1 MNWLLITIS
10 SYLILAIVSLVD
22 KYLLTSSI
30 PNPKVYAF
38 YVGILGILV
47 FLLAPFTGFYI
58 PEISQII
65 LALLAGALYIYAL
78 FWFFKTLR
86 LFETSRVVPAIG
98 GIIPLFTFGLIYIL
112 SSGKEILSF
121 PEIIAFVLLIFGS
134 ILITLERKKLISFR
148 SFQFSVLT
156 AFLFSLGLVLVK
168 YVYLA
173 QPFWNAFIWMR
184 IGGFLLALGFFIFV
198 PEIKKEIF
206 KKREYFPKK
215 TAVIFLSNQAAGA
228 GANIL
233 QNWAI
238 FLAPLIYVPI
248 INALAGVQYVFIFT
262 FAILFSLKF
271 PKMLKEE
278 VSKEIIFQKITA
290 ILLIG
295 TGLVL
300 LVLC

>member
-30 PNPKVYAF
+30 PNPKVYTF
-38 YVGILGILV
+38 YIGILGILV
-47 FLLAPFTGFYI
+47 FLLVPFVGFYI

-65 LALLAGALYIYAL
+65 LALLAGVVYIYAL
-78 FWFFKTLR
+78 FWLFKTLR
-86 LFETSRVVPAIG
+86 LFETSRVIPAIG

-121 PEIIAFVLLIFGS
+121 PEIIAFILLIFGS

-148 SFQFSVLT
+148 SFQFSILT
-156 AFLFSLGLVLVK
+156 AFLFSLAFVLTK

-173 QPFWNAFIWMR
+173 QSFWNAFIWMR
-184 IGGFLLALGFFIFV
+184 IGGFLLVLAFFIFA

-206 KKREYFPKK
+206 RKREYFPKK
-215 TAVIFLSNQAAGA
+215 TVLIFFSNQAAGA
-228 GANIL
+228 VAYIL

-238 FLAPLIYVPI
+238 FLVPLIYVPI
-248 INALAGVQYVFIFT
+248 INALAGTQYLFLFIF
-262 FAILFSLKF
+262 AIFLSLKF
-271 PKMLKEE
+271 PKILKEE
-278 VSKEIIFQKITA
+278 VSKEIIIQKIIA

-300 LVLC
+300 LVL

>member
-10 SYLILAIVSLVD
+10 SYLILAIVFLVD
-22 KYLLTSSI
+22 KYLLTTSI
-30 PNPKVYAF
+30 PNPKVYTF
-38 YVGILGILV
+38 CVGTLGILV
-47 FLLAPFTGFYI
+47 LLIAPFVGFYI
-58 PEISQII
+58 PETPQII

-78 FWFFKTLR
+78 FWFFKSLR

-98 GIIPLFTFGLIYIL
+98 GMTPLFSFGLIYIL

-121 PEIIAFVLLIFGS
+121 SEIIAFILLILGS
-134 ILITLERKKLISFR
+134 ILITLERKKLITFKSL
-148 SFQFSVLT
+148 QFSVLT

-184 IGGFLLALGFFIFV
+184 IGGFLLALGFFIFA
-198 PEIKKEIF
+198 PEIKRGIF
-206 KKREYFPKK
+206 RKKEYFPKK
-215 TAVIFLSNQAAGA
+215 TALIFLSNQAAGA

-248 INALAGVQYVFIFT
+248 INALAGTQYLFLFIF
-262 FAILFSLKF
+262 AIFLSLKF
-271 PKMLKEE
+271 PKILKEE
-278 VSKEIIFQKITA
+278 VSKKIIIQKIIA

-300 LVLC
+300 LVL

>member
-30 PNPKVYAF
+30 PNPKVYTF

-47 FLLAPFTGFYI
+47 FLLVPFVGFYI

-65 LALLAGALYIYAL
+65 LALSAGALYIYAL

-98 GIIPLFTFGLIYIL
+98 GMVPLFTFGLIYIL

-134 ILITLERKKLISFR
+134 ILITLERKKLITFKSL
-148 SFQFSVLT
+148 QLSVLT
-156 AFLFSLGLVLVK
+156 AFLFSLAFVLTK
-168 YVYLA
+168 YVYLV

-184 IGGFLLALGFFIFV
+184 IGGFLLALGLFIFV

-206 KKREYFPKK
+206 RKREYFPKK
-215 TAVIFLSNQAAGA
+215 TAAIFLSNQAAGA

-271 PKMLKEE
+271 PEILKEE
-278 VSKEIIFQKITA
+278 ISKEIIFQKIIA
-290 ILLIG
+290 ILSIV
-295 TGLVL
+295 TGLFL
-300 LVLC
+300 LTL

>member
-1 MNWLLITIS
+1 
-10 SYLILAIVSLVD
+10 
-22 KYLLTSSI
+22 
-30 PNPKVYAF
+30 
-38 YVGILGILV
+38 LGILV
-47 FLLAPFTGFYI
+47 FLLVPFVGFYI

-65 LALLAGALYIYAL
+65 LALLAGVVYMYAL
-78 FWFFKTLR
+78 FWLFKTLR
-86 LFETSRVVPAIG
+86 LFETSRVIPAIG

-121 PEIIAFVLLIFGS
+121 PEIIAFILLIFGS

-148 SFQFSVLT
+148 SFQFSILT
-156 AFLFSLGLVLVK
+156 AFLFSLAFVLTK

-173 QPFWNAFIWMR
+173 QSFWNAFIWMR
-184 IGGFLLALGFFIFV
+184 IGGFLLVLAFFIFA

-206 KKREYFPKK
+206 RKREYFPKK
-215 TAVIFLSNQAAGA
+215 TVLIFFSNQAAGA
-228 GANIL
+228 VAYIL

-238 FLAPLIYVPI
+238 FLVPLIYVPI
-248 INALAGVQYVFIFT
+248 INALAGIQYVFIFT

-271 PKMLKEE
+271 PKIIKEE
-278 VSKEIIFQKITA
+278 ISKEIIIQKIIA

-300 LVLC
+300 LVL

>member
-10 SYLILAIVSLVD
+10 SYLILAIVFLVD
-22 KYLLTSSI
+22 KYLLTTSI
-30 PNPKVYAF
+30 PNPKVYTF

-47 FLLAPFTGFYI
+47 FLLIPFTGFYI

-65 LALLAGALYIYAL
+65 LALSAGALYIYAL
-78 FWFFKTLR
+78 FWFFKSLR

-98 GIIPLFTFGLIYIL
+98 GMTPLFSFGLIYIL

-121 PEIIAFVLLIFGS
+121 PEIIAFILLILGS
-134 ILITLERKKLISFR
+134 ILITLERKKLITFKSLR
-148 SFQFSVLT
+148 FSVLT
-156 AFLFSLGLVLVK
+156 AFLLSLAFVLTK
-168 YVYLA
+168 YVYLS
-173 QPFWNAFIWMR
+173 QSFWNAFIWMR
-184 IGGFLLALGFFIFV
+184 IGGFLLALGFFIFF

-215 TAVIFLSNQAAGA
+215 TALIFLSNQAAGA

-248 INALAGVQYVFIFT
+248 INALAGTQYLFLFIF
-262 FAILFSLKF
+262 AIFLSLKF
-271 PKMLKEE
+271 PKIIKEE
-278 VSKEIIFQKITA
+278 VSKEIIIQKIIA

-300 LVLC
+300 LVL